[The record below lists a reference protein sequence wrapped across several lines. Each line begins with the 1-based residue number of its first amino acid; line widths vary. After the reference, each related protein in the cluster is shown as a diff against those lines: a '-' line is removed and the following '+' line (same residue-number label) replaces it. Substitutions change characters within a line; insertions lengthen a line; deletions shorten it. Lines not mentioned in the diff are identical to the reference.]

1 MNEIMI
7 KLFEQYSF
15 NKIWEENNRMFYVN
29 EDKNVVS
36 YFILNFIDCSNIPE
50 DEDFMR
56 KELGKLEEEYV
67 DGENDRKGIKY
78 SIIDSFENKQE
89 MSQIDKNTS
98 AIYLVK
104 FSEVN
109 MLAKYRNLIYSIEE
123 SPNYFKRYI
132 LPYTEKQVIGLNNVL
147 SDYKDK
153 NIVEILTDL
162 ADEEENY
169 YSLMNEKNSNSVYEL
184 VIRLFSKVPFLQYK
198 FKAKS
203 NDISLE
209 KMVDD
214 ALDNGLEKYD
224 EAIREKKIAV
234 EEFISLVIDDI
245 TEKEINKIISKLLE
259 EAE

>member
-109 MLAKYRNLIYSIEE
+109 MLAKYR
-123 SPNYFKRYI
+123 
-132 LPYTEKQVIGLNNVL
+132 
-147 SDYKDK
+147 
-153 NIVEILTDL
+153 
-162 ADEEENY
+162 
-169 YSLMNEKNSNSVYEL
+169 M
-184 VIRLFSKVPFLQYK
+184 
-198 FKAKS
+198 
-203 NDISLE
+203 DIP
-209 KMVDD
+209 MQ
-214 ALDNGLEKYD
+214 
-224 EAIREKKIAV
+224 
-234 EEFISLVIDDI
+234 
-245 TEKEINKIISKLLE
+245 
-259 EAE
+259 